1 MSFANQTIETVN
13 SVDRINSIDL
23 NINRLMSQFAD
34 YNQFSE
40 YMFEHGIEILLYPC
54 CCYDRPLGES
64 VDAISMYINDGNSEN
79 NFKVFSAWLFG
90 YLLYEQRNEILRG
103 CNIEHIICRYEKLFD
118 ECCPKFKLT
127 SYPYAVFSVIEFVF
141 ECNSRFKFID
151 YVIDRVI
158 DECSKTEAEY
168 IKDKF
173 NHLVDFIDEFVYK
186 NISSFGD
193 PYDYYTL

>member
-1 MSFANQTIETVN
+1 MSFVNQ
-13 SVDRINSIDL
+13 INSIDL

-34 YNQFSE
+34 YNQFSD
-40 YMFEHGIEILLYPC
+40 YMFQHGIETLLYPC
-54 CCYDRPLGES
+54 CCYDRPLSES
-64 VDAISMYINDGNSEN
+64 VDAVAMYINDGNSEN

-103 CNIEHIICRYEKLFD
+103 CNIENIICRYEKLFD

-141 ECNSRFKFID
+141 ECNSRFKFVD
-151 YVIDRVI
+151 YVIEKVI
-158 DECSKTEAEY
+158 DEYSMTEPEY

-173 NHLVDFIDEFVYK
+173 NQLVDMIDDFVYK

>member
-1 MSFANQTIETVN
+1 M
-13 SVDRINSIDL
+13 
-23 NINRLMSQFAD
+23 
-34 YNQFSE
+34 
-40 YMFEHGIEILLYPC
+40 
-54 CCYDRPLGES
+54 
-64 VDAISMYINDGNSEN
+64 
-79 NFKVFSAWLFG
+79 FG

-103 CNIEHIICRYEKLFD
+103 CSIENIICRYEKLFD

-151 YVIDRVI
+151 YVIEKVI
-158 DECSKTEAEY
+158 DECSKTEPEY

-173 NHLVDFIDEFVYK
+173 NQLVDFIDDFVYK